1 MINLDEKTDI
11 INETLKKISFILNQ
25 SRKQELNRES
35 FIKDILRLIFC
46 DEKDLNKIRFP
57 NISSESK
64 NEFNLVIKFVDLLY
78 YIFGLP
84 KITREKI
91 YDNKLK
97 NHNDKTIINF
107 LEKLNFLSNNVKCI
121 GSSKIDE
128 LFNIIFPL
136 LKNQFLVYLLQKLD
150 L

>member
-78 YIFGLP
+78 YIF
-84 KITREKI
+84 
-91 YDNKLK
+91 
-97 NHNDKTIINF
+97 
-107 LEKLNFLSNNVKCI
+107 V
-121 GSSKIDE
+121 
-128 LFNIIFPL
+128 
-136 LKNQFLVYLLQKLD
+136 QK
-150 L
+150 